1 MKFIAKI
8 RKRINRYRHGKGF
21 GVHSPFAF
29 HFITTILNCK
39 YSYYGYSE
47 IEEAIPTTKSNKI
60 LRHDAKLILRL
71 IARYN
76 IKSITLPKNTHK
88 AIFIA
93 AKTAYSGIEIISSPQ
108 ENHEYHLT
116 YIDSV
121 SSNLNLII
129 NSLSSNHNILVFRG
143 LYNKEL
149 YSQFSKTTAN
159 MSAGAIFKD
168 DDIAIVFT
176 NKKLPSLKYD
186 TPI

>member
-47 IEEAIPTTKSNKI
+47 IEEAIPTIKSNKT

-76 IKSITLPKNTHK
+76 IKSITLPQNTHK
-88 AIFIA
+88 AISIA

-108 ENHEYHLT
+108 ENREYHLT
-116 YIDSV
+116 YIHSEV
-121 SSNLNLII
+121 PNSNVIKNT
-129 NSLSSNHNILVFRG
+129 LSSNHNILIFKG
-143 LYNKEL
+143 ISNKEL
-149 YSQFSKTTAN
+149 YSQFSEITTD